1 VTGEIVQAGLASA
14 TTTVCAPRS
23 GRLMVEM
30 PPGLDAALEGL
41 TVSSRRRPPP
51 GPGLTQAERLERI
64 RLLYEY
70 PRTRLVAELLIDLE
84 SDASARL
91 LVIDALR
98 VRGGLTCD

>member
-70 PRTRLVAELLIDLE
+70 PRTRLVAELLIDME
-84 SDASARL
+84 ADPWTRSV
-91 LVIDALR
+91 VIEVLR
-98 VRGGLTCD
+98 NWPSTP